1 MSANATLNALPDLA
15 TLRVSNGALR
25 SEQLPARMKIL
36 NWGDNPSTK
45 GNFRVGPR
53 TVAVLQ
59 ANQSALGFD
68 RIAIDYNHASA
79 PGAPDYVKGAVPPI
93 FGYGRPTA
101 IENDGVYLEDITWT
115 PLGAEKARNF
125 EDLSPA
131 LHPSKPGEEVEFVHS
146 VALTTNGALK
156 DVTFFSATNDSDKTN
171 MSTQTVQFLSLVTLA
186 SAIGLPATASET
198 DVTTKL
204 KKLTDLEP
212 LSALLKDGKV
222 VLVDDLATLN
232 STVTDLKSQV
242 ANLSSQLSALQSG
255 ADGRERTNIL
265 TLLSSEGKVPK
276 NADGKPYTAEEL
288 AKTDVP
294 TLKLLYANTPATV
307 PLSARGKQPAEKQ
320 SDPNLTG
327 SARAASAWD
336 NLEK

>member
-1 MSANATLNALPDLA
+1 MSATATLNALPNLA

-45 GNFRVGPR
+45 GNFKVGPR

-79 PGAPDYVKGAVPPI
+79 PGAPDYVRGAVPPI
-93 FGYGRPTA
+93 FGYGRPTV
-101 IENDGVYLEDITWT
+101 IENDGVYLEEITWT

-156 DVTFFSATNDSDKTN
+156 DVTFFSAATDQPK
-171 MSTQTVQFLSLVTLA
+171 MSTQTTVQFLSLVTLA

-198 DVTTKL
+198 DVTAKL
-204 KKLTDLEP
+204 RKLTDLEP

-222 VLVDDLATLN
+222 VLVEDLATLN

-242 ANLSSQLSALQSG
+242 ATLSSQLASFKAG
-255 ADGRERTNIL
+255 TDGRERTNIL
-265 TLLSSEGKVPK
+265 TLLSAEGKVPK
-276 NADGKPYTAEEL
+276 NEDGKAYTADEL
-288 AKTDVP
+288 NKIDVP

>member
-1 MSANATLNALPDLA
+1 MSATATLNALPDLA

-45 GNFRVGPR
+45 GNFKVGPR

-93 FGYGRPTA
+93 FGYGRPTV

-115 PLGAEKARNF
+115 PLGVEKARNF

-156 DVTFFSATNDSDKTN
+156 DVTFFSATNDQPK
-171 MSTQTVQFLSLVTLA
+171 MSTPSVQFITLA
-186 SAIGLPATASET
+186 ALAAAVSLPATATEA

-212 LSALLKDGKV
+212 LSTLLKDGKV
-222 VLVDDLATLN
+222 VLVEDLATLN
-232 STVTDLKSQV
+232 STVTDLKNQV
-242 ANLSSQLSALQSG
+242 ATLSSQLAAMQSG

-276 NADGKPYTAEEL
+276 NTDGKAYTAEEL
-288 AKTDVP
+288 NKLDVP
-294 TLKLLYANTPATV
+294 TLKLLYANTPSTV
-307 PLSARGKQPAEKQ
+307 PLSARGKQPTEQ
-320 SDPNLTG
+320 QTDPNLKG
-327 SARAASAWD
+327 SERAGAAW
-336 NLEK
+336 NHLEK